1 LVLRFYL
8 KGQKLGVFLH
18 IILLTKG
25 AMIIGTLKEIKN
37 NENRVGLTPYG
48 VKELVQAG
56 FKVIVQ
62 ETAGLGSGFS
72 DGEYKE
78 CGAEMMRNPEDIVK
92 AVDILVKVKEPL
104 PEEYNLL
111 EQFNGKTLFTYLHL
125 SGVDKRLTKVLVN
138 NNITAIA
145 YETVKDSTGKLPLLA
160 PMSEVAG
167 ILSIQYGAEFLQ
179 KKHGGRGITMGK
191 ITGVPSA
198 RVVVIGGGFVG
209 ATAARTAA
217 GMGSR
222 VKLFDINPTVC
233 ENLNKEMK
241 EFLGPNLGENF
252 EALVPEKEGF
262 EQALKDCNLFVGG
275 VLVAGTKAP
284 TVVSEEQV
292 KMMKDGSVIID
303 VAIDQGGCI
312 WGSHATSHSEPV
324 YDLYGKIYCC
334 IPNMPGQVSRQS
346 TIALTA
352 ATLPYLKE
360 LATKGPEV
368 MLKESLAGDKGFA
381 NGFNAYKGYITYEA
395 VAKDLGMTD
404 SYKDISELV

>member
-1 LVLRFYL
+1 MV
-8 KGQKLGVFLH
+8 
-18 IILLTKG
+18 
-25 AMIIGTLKEIKN
+25 IGTLKEIKN

-48 VKELVQAG
+48 VKELTSAG
-56 FKVIVQ
+56 IRVIVQ

-72 DGEYKE
+72 DSEYKE

-92 AVDILVKVKEPL
+92 AVDVLVKVKEPL

-111 EQFNGKTLFTYLHL
+111 EQFAGKTLFTYLHL
-125 SGVDKRLTKVLVN
+125 SGVDKRLTKVLIN

-145 YETVKDSTGKLPLLA
+145 YETVRDVSGKLPLLA

-167 ILSIQYGAEFLQ
+167 ILSVQYGAEFLQ
-179 KKHGGRGITMGK
+179 KKHGGRGITLGK
-191 ITGVPSA
+191 ISGVPSA

-209 ATAARTAA
+209 ATAAKTAA

-222 VKLFDINPTVC
+222 VKLFDINPAVC
-233 ENLNKEMK
+233 ETLNREMK
-241 EFLGPNLGENF
+241 EYLGPQLGENF
-252 EALVPEKEGF
+252 EALVPEKEVF
-262 EQALKDCNLFVGG
+262 EQSLRDCNLLVGG

-284 TVVSEEQV
+284 TVVSEEQI

-324 YDLYGKIYCC
+324 FELYGKIYCC

-346 TIALTA
+346 TIALTT

-360 LATKGPEV
+360 LAAKGAET

-381 NGFNAYKGYITYEA
+381 NGFNAYKGHITYEA

-404 SYKDISELV
+404 LYKNIAELA